1 LQQLLQPNQVVFSK
15 KGDYAVFRR
24 SIDTGIDSIF
34 YDIRTKSVTHLEN
47 NITTLD
53 FDSKDNLY
61 YGVPGLQGITIKSFD
76 HLHNSVHR
84 VATLPLNEWSIK
96 MLSDTEM
103 GINSKPSA
111 FADGIF
117 MSLNLSTNK
126 LRQLAGPLLGLSIQS
141 TNYPDFSIVSVGGQ
155 GNIKTLLL
163 NNKTRNV
170 GDLGIRTFAEKCS
183 QNIFAEGIF
192 CAVPKTLQQGFVYPD
207 DWYKGKMYTED
218 LLVYKSISGT
228 TTKVISY
235 LENRPLSIVN
245 LNITKN
251 GIFFIDENTYSLYS

>member
-1 LQQLLQPNQVVFSK
+1 LE
-15 KGDYAVFRR
+15 
-24 SIDTGIDSIF
+24 
-34 YDIRTKSVTHLEN
+34 KS
-47 NITTLD
+47 
-53 FDSKDNLY
+53 
-61 YGVPGLQGITIKSFD
+61 
-76 HLHNSVHR
+76 
-84 VATLPLNEWSIK
+84 
-96 MLSDTEM
+96 
-103 GINSKPSA
+103 
-111 FADGIF
+111 
-117 MSLNLSTNK
+117 
-126 LRQLAGPLLGLSIQS
+126 
-141 TNYPDFSIVSVGGQ
+141 FSIVSVGGQ

-251 GIFFIDENTYSLYS
+251 GIFFIDENTYSLYSLEL